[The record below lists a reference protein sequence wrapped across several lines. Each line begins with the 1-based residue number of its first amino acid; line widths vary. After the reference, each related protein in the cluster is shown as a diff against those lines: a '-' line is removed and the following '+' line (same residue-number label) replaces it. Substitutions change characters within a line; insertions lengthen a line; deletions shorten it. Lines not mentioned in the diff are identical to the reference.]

1 MSGGYLLFYWLP
13 QLLGTTNPGDAGLA
27 GLAGRVSTTIT
38 EHQLAVTL
46 TAAALVLIAAT
57 AVISTRRAPA
67 RDASAAGADC
77 CPPTDDTAH
86 GGGVTVPDRKNPG
99 SAAGPLGSSLSSSK
113 PVDGHTT
120 STT

>member
-1 MSGGYLLFYWLP
+1 MSGGYLLLYWLP

-57 AVISTRRAPA
+57 AVISTRRA
-67 RDASAAGADC
+67 DC

-86 GGGVTVPDRKNPG
+86 GGGVTVTVPDRKNPG

-113 PVDGHTT
+113 PVDGDTT
-120 STT
+120 PTT